1 MYFKFLQKIHKVEKQ
16 LALTDNVEPV
26 SQLHKCAL
34 YIKGTDCEYLSL
46 HHNQIVVFKVWKQF

>member
-46 HHNQIVVFKVWKQF
+46 HHNQIVVFKV